1 MIKPKSL
8 SKSIVS
14 HYPFRTSN
22 TIKINTWNMLSVLEM
37 FVDCVLRSLFS
48 VLGWFIVYNI

>member
-1 MIKPKSL
+1 MEQSTWENKSVKTL
-8 SKSIVS
+8 TTAKKAIREYCG

-37 FVDCVLRSLFS
+37 FVDCV
-48 VLGWFIVYNI
+48 